1 MAKTGTAWTFLDPN
15 FKRAREQRW
24 HVDLQRQFGANM
36 MVSVAYSGEYT
47 TNLRIT
53 RRLAVL
59 PQQYW
64 ATGTTRNNTVASN
77 LNSNVTNPFYIG
89 NFASLQTSDPLT
101 YQALA
106 SRSFF
111 TSQTIRKYQLLDAF
125 PQMNGLGNAL
135 NETGPYGENK
145 AHSLELIFQRR
156 FAQVLT
162 IHGNFTA
169 LHERD
174 RDFYNQFD
182 ASPRWEL
189 SNNGAPYRVAATG
202 IYELPFGKGK
212 PLVRSGIPAAIA
224 GGWQIA
230 SAFEWQPG
238 PLLQWGNVSYN
249 GSPNQIC
256 SGSRT
261 LDHWFNTSGFVT
273 DPAQQP
279 AAFQAQVFPTLIGSC
294 RADGLNRLDANL
306 QRTFRIKENL
316 SFQLRMDA
324 LNLQNR
330 SQFNPPDLNP
340 VNSTFGKVTNNTTST
355 MRFLLFQG
363 RIRF

>member
-1 MAKTGTAWTFLDPN
+1 SGFSRTTTDPSTTNFGQTWLSGIPAAGVSPLTDPLPVRSDGTRFDPQFGSALGLMAKTGTAWTFLDPN
-15 FKRAREQRW
+15 FNRARVQRS

-47 TNLRIT
+47 TDLRIT

-64 ATGTTRNNTVASN
+64 ATGTTGNNTVASN

-106 SRSFF
+106 SR
-111 TSQTIRKYQLLDAF
+111 T
-125 PQMNGLGNAL
+125 L

-156 FAQVLT
+156 FAQGLT

-182 ASPRWEL
+182 A
-189 SNNGAPYRVAATG
+189 
-202 IYELPFGKGK
+202 
-212 PLVRSGIPAAIA
+212 
-224 GGWQIA
+224 
-230 SAFEWQPG
+230 
-238 PLLQWGNVSYN
+238 
-249 GSPNQIC
+249 
-256 SGSRT
+256 
-261 LDHWFNTSGFVT
+261 
-273 DPAQQP
+273 
-279 AAFQAQVFPTLIGSC
+279 
-294 RADGLNRLDANL
+294 
-306 QRTFRIKENL
+306 
-316 SFQLRMDA
+316 
-324 LNLQNR
+324 
-330 SQFNPPDLNP
+330 
-340 VNSTFGKVTNNTTST
+340 
-355 MRFLLFQG
+355 
-363 RIRF
+363 